1 MSDHRDPP
9 LFRPS
14 LTTGAPLPDAP
25 AGDRDPDLFAPEI
38 SQGAPEMPPRLEEA
52 SEPLPSVPQAPRSR
66 AAWVL
71 AVGTAGLVLVWLVD
85 WLWALSAQMPVL
97 GVVGWA
103 AFAVFVLGAGGLAWR
118 EWRALKLLEQ
128 AEALRRRIAAATTAE
143 TATHLLAPL
152 GRDLLSRGV
161 AAPRLL
167 DGWNR
172 AIPAARTASE
182 VVRAFEAGPLSA
194 ADARAEAAVA
204 RAAVTAGGFVAL
216 SGNPVADMI
225 GFAVRTIMLMREVM
239 VIYGLRPGRVAEFRL
254 LRRLLVEGAV
264 VGAADLAGDA
274 VASAAG
280 QVTGLVAGS
289 AAQGALAAYRVA
301 RIGALV
307 MAGCRPVP
315 FGPGKAPSV
324 ARILARSGAAPK

>member
-14 LTTGAPLPDAP
+14 LTTGAPSPEPP
-25 AGDRDPDLFAPEI
+25 AGVTDPRVFAPEI
-38 SQGAPEMPPRLEEA
+38 SQGAAEVPPRMEDA
-52 SEPLPSVPQAPRSR
+52 QPPPGAPQPPRSR
-66 AAWVL
+66 AGRVL
-71 AVGTAGLVLVWLVD
+71 AIGLSGLLLVWLVD
-85 WLWALSAQMPVL
+85 WLWALSAQIPVL
-97 GVVGWA
+97 GAVGWA

-118 EWRALKLLEQ
+118 EWRALQLLDG
-128 AEALRRRIAAATTAE
+128 AEALRRRIAAAATAE
-143 TATHLLAPL
+143 AATHLLAPL

-167 DGWNR
+167 EGWNR
-172 AIPAARTASE
+172 AIPGARTAPE

-194 ADARAEAAVA
+194 ADARAEAAVR

-225 GFAVRTIMLMREVM
+225 GFALRTIMLMREVM
-239 VIYGLRPGRVAEFRL
+239 VIYGLRPGRVAELRL

-280 QVTGLVAGS
+280 QVTGMVAGS

-301 RIGALV
+301 RIGTLV

-315 FGPGKAPSV
+315 FSPGKAPTV
-324 ARILARSGAAPK
+324 ARILARGGAPPK